1 MVVTSEPLPQKG
13 ARHLHGARDPLRPA
27 ERVGAVAAY
36 FAVVY
41 RRTWKGSLF
50 SRFVS
55 PLLFLLA
62 MGLGLGSLV
71 DGASGGV
78 DGVPYLQFVAAGMV
92 AVQAMM
98 VAVSESTYPVY
109 GLFTWNKMY
118 HSMLA
123 TPLRVPDL
131 LLGHLAVIAVQ
142 GTVAAAAFVLVAAF
156 FGAFTSWWVLLAV
169 PVGVLTTLAFAVPLF
184 GFTARA
190 KGHSSFNI
198 VYRLV
203 ITPLMLFSGV
213 FFPVDR
219 LPGWFEVVAWLTP
232 LWHGVELAR
241 GAGHGDLAPFDLV
254 HLAVLLAFVAV
265 GWAYARSGLTRRL
278 VS

>member
-1 MVVTSEPLPQKG
+1 MSATT
-13 ARHLHGARDPLRPA
+13 RHVHGERSPLRPA
-27 ERVGAVAAY
+27 ERVQAVAGY
-36 FAVVY
+36 FLVVY

-78 DGVPYLQFVAAGMV
+78 DGVPYLAFVAPGMV

-109 GLFTWNKMY
+109 GLFTWNRMY

-123 TPLRVPDL
+123 TPLTVTDL
-131 LLGHLAVIAVQ
+131 LLGHLTVVAVQ
-142 GTVAAAAFVLVAAF
+142 GGIATAAFLLVAAL
-156 FGAFTSWWVLLAV
+156 FGGFASWWVLLAL
-169 PVGVLTTLAFAVPLF
+169 PVGVLVTLAFAVPLF

-190 KGHSSFNI
+190 KGDSSFNV

-219 LPGWFEVVAWLTP
+219 LPLVLEVLAWVTP
-232 LWHGVELAR
+232 LWHGVELTRSAGR
-241 GAGHGDLAPFDLV
+241 GSFGALDVV
-254 HLAVLLAFVAV
+254 HLLVLLLFIGV
-265 GWAYARSGLTRRL
+265 GWVYARSGMTRRL

>member
-1 MVVTSEPLPQKG
+1 MAAV
-13 ARHLHGARDPLRPA
+13 ARHVHGERSPLRPA
-27 ERVGAVAAY
+27 ERVGAVAGY
-36 FAVVY
+36 FLVVY

-78 DGVPYLQFVAAGMV
+78 DGVPYLAFVAPGLV

-109 GLFTWNKMY
+109 GLFTWNRMY

-123 TPLRVPDL
+123 TPLTVTDL

-142 GTVAAAAFVLVAAF
+142 GGIATAAFVLVAAL
-156 FGAFTSWWVLLAV
+156 FGGFASWWVLLAL
-169 PVGVLTTLAFAVPLF
+169 PVGVLVTLAFAVPLF

-190 KGHSSFNI
+190 KGDSSFNV

-203 ITPLMLFSGV
+203 VTPLMLFSGV

-219 LPGWFEVVAWLTP
+219 LPLVLELLAWITP
-232 LWHGVELAR
+232 LWHGVELIRSAGQGSF
-241 GAGHGDLAPFDLV
+241 GAFDLV
-254 HLAVLLAFVAV
+254 HLLVLLLFIGV
-265 GWAYARSGLTRRL
+265 GWVYARSGMTRRL

>member
-1 MVVTSEPLPQKG
+1 MAVPTPLGEKG
-13 ARHLHGARDPLRPA
+13 VRHLHGERSPLRPL
-27 ERVGAVAAY
+27 ERVRAVASY
-36 FAVVY
+36 FIVVY
-41 RRTWKGSLF
+41 SRTWKGSLF

-78 DGVPYLQFVAAGMV
+78 DGVPYLAFVAPGMM

-98 VAVSESTYPVY
+98 TAVSETTYPVY
-109 GLFTWNKMY
+109 GLFTWNRMY

-123 TPLRVPDL
+123 TPLTVSDL
-131 LLGHLAVIAVQ
+131 LLGHLAVIAAQ
-142 GTVAAAAFVLVAAF
+142 GGIATAAFVLVAAL
-156 FGAFTSWWVLLAV
+156 FGGFSSWWVLLAL
-169 PVGVLTTLAFAVPLF
+169 PVGVLVTLAFAVPLF

-190 KGHSSFNI
+190 KGDSSFNV

-219 LPGWFEVVAWLTP
+219 LPLVLEVLAWITP
-232 LWHGVELAR
+232 LWHGVELTRSAGQ
-241 GAGHGDLAPFDLV
+241 GAFGAFDLV
-254 HLAVLLAFVAV
+254 HLAVLLLFIGA
-265 GWAYARSGLTRRL
+265 GWVYARTGMTRRL

>member
-1 MVVTSEPLPQKG
+1 
-13 ARHLHGARDPLRPA
+13 
-27 ERVGAVAAY
+27 
-36 FAVVY
+36 
-41 RRTWKGSLF
+41 
-50 SRFVS
+50 
-55 PLLFLLA
+55 
-62 MGLGLGSLV
+62 
-71 DGASGGV
+71 
-78 DGVPYLQFVAAGMV
+78 
-92 AVQAMM
+92 
-98 VAVSESTYPVY
+98 
-109 GLFTWNKMY
+109 MY

-156 FGAFTSWWVLLAV
+156 FGPFTSWWVLLAV
-169 PVGVLTTLAFAVPLF
+169 PVRVLTTLAFAVPPF

-190 KGHSSFNI
+190 KGHSSVNI

-203 ITPLMLFSGV
+203 ISLLILFCGV
-213 FFPVDR
+213 FFSVAR
-219 LPGWFEVVAWLTP
+219 LPGWFEVVAWLAP

-265 GWAYARSGLTRRL
+265 G
-278 VS
+278 